1 MIKKT
6 LTYHGLEDERGNQEE
21 YIEDFWFHIS
31 EANLRKMIIIDGE
44 GIEEKIARL
53 FRTNNRRAIY
63 EFIEEFIDM
72 SYGIRHED
80 GKQFVQTKE
89 VLEAFTNTD
98 AYGSL
103 MTDLLSSEESITKF
117 LMGILPAKYSKEYQ
131 EYQEQKP
138 DEVAAS
144 KERLSKA
151 TGAPVEHTSET
162 TTE

>member
-31 EANLRKMIIIDGE
+31 EANLRKIVIIDGE

-89 VLEAFTNTD
+89 VLEAFKNTD

-103 MTDLLSSEESITKF
+103 MADLLSSEESITNF

-151 TGAPVEHTSET
+151 TGVPVEHTAET

>member
-63 EFIEEFIDM
+63 EFIEEF
-72 SYGIRHED
+72 STKTESSLC
-80 GKQFVQTKE
+80 KQR
-89 VLEAFTNTD
+89 
-98 AYGSL
+98 
-103 MTDLLSSEESITKF
+103 KF
-117 LMGILPAKYSKEYQ
+117 LK
-131 EYQEQKP
+131 
-138 DEVAAS
+138 
-144 KERLSKA
+144 LSRI
-151 TGAPVEHTSET
+151 PMRMVL
-162 TTE
+162 

>member
-31 EANLRKMIIIDGE
+31 EANLRKMVIIDGE

-63 EFIEEFIDM
+63 EFIEQFIDM
-72 SYGIRHED
+72 SYGIKHED

-89 VLEAFTNTD
+89 VLESFKNTD

-103 MTDLLSSEESITKF
+103 MTDLLSSEDSLTKF

-144 KERLSKA
+144 KERLSRA
-151 TGAPVEHTSET
+151 TGTPVENTSET

>member
-31 EANLRKMIIIDGE
+31 EANLRKMVIIDGE

-72 SYGIRHED
+72 SYGIKHED

-89 VLEAFTNTD
+89 VLEAFKNTD

-103 MTDLLSSEESITKF
+103 MADLLSSEESITKF

>member
-31 EANLRKMIIIDGE
+31 EANLRKMVIIDGE

-53 FRTNNRRAIY
+53 FRTGKRKEIY
-63 EFIEEFIDM
+63 EMIEQFIDL
-72 SYGIRHED
+72 SYGIKHED

-89 VLEAFTNTD
+89 VLEAFKNTD

-103 MTDLLSSEESITKF
+103 MADLLSSEENLTAF
-117 LMGILPAKYSKEYQ
+117 LMGILPAKFSKEYR
-131 EYQEQKP
+131 EYQEKNP
-138 DEVAAS
+138 EEVAAS
-144 KERLSKA
+144 EERLARA
-151 TGAPVEHTSET
+151 TGTAVAHEEN

>member
-31 EANLRKMIIIDGE
+31 EANLRKMVIIDGE

-72 SYGIRHED
+72 SYGIKHED
-80 GKQFVQTKE
+80 GKQFVQQR
-89 VLEAFTNTD
+89 
-98 AYGSL
+98 
-103 MTDLLSSEESITKF
+103 KF
-117 LMGILPAKYSKEYQ
+117 LK
-131 EYQEQKP
+131 
-138 DEVAAS
+138 
-144 KERLSKA
+144 LSRI
-151 TGAPVEHTSET
+151 PMRMVL
-162 TTE
+162 

>member
-31 EANLRKMIIIDGE
+31 EANLRKMVIIDGE

-72 SYGIRHED
+72 SYGIKHED

-89 VLEAFTNTD
+89 VLEAFKNTD

-103 MTDLLSSEESITKF
+103 MADLLSSEESITKF

-151 TGAPVEHTSET
+151 TGVPVEHTSET

>member
-1 MIKKT
+1 
-6 LTYHGLEDERGNQEE
+6 
-21 YIEDFWFHIS
+21 
-31 EANLRKMIIIDGE
+31 
-44 GIEEKIARL
+44 
-53 FRTNNRRAIY
+53 
-63 EFIEEFIDM
+63 M
-72 SYGIRHED
+72 SYGIKHED

-89 VLEAFTNTD
+89 VLEAFKNTD

-138 DEVAAS
+138 DEMAAS

-151 TGAPVEHTSET
+151 TGVPVEHTSET

>member
-31 EANLRKMIIIDGE
+31 EANLRKIVIIDGE

-80 GKQFVQTKE
+80 GSSLCKQR
-89 VLEAFTNTD
+89 
-98 AYGSL
+98 
-103 MTDLLSSEESITKF
+103 KF
-117 LMGILPAKYSKEYQ
+117 LK
-131 EYQEQKP
+131 
-138 DEVAAS
+138 
-144 KERLSKA
+144 LSRI
-151 TGAPVEHTSET
+151 PMRMVL
-162 TTE
+162 

>member
-31 EANLRKMIIIDGE
+31 EANLRKIVIIDGE

-89 VLEAFTNTD
+89 VLEAFKNTD

-138 DEVAAS
+138 EEVAAS

-151 TGAPVEHTSET
+151 TGVPVEHTSET

>member
-31 EANLRKMIIIDGE
+31 EANLRKMVIIDGE

-72 SYGIRHED
+72 SYGIKHED

-89 VLEAFTNTD
+89 VLEAFKNTD

-103 MTDLLSSEESITKF
+103 MADLLSSEESITKF

-151 TGAPVEHTSET
+151 TGVPVEHT
-162 TTE
+162 TE